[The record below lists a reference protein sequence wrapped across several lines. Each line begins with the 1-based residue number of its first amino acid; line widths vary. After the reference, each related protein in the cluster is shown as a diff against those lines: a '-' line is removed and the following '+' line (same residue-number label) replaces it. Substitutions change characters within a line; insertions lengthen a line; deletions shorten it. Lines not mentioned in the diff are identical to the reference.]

1 MRLVYNYTHI
11 WLFFITLLLFT
22 TSKFNKL
29 FLEVMNNFYFFANG
43 IFPKTLFI
51 HKPKIF
57 IAYREIVTPNK

>member
-11 WLFFITLLLFT
+11 WLFFIPILLFT

-43 IFPKTLFI
+43 IFPK
-51 HKPKIF
+51 
-57 IAYREIVTPNK
+57 